1 MATYQ
6 DIKGLKVKYLSADPG
21 TLRAGEV
28 WYNSTTGTLKGVV
41 SFGAWSSSSPI
52 STARLGSGQGGTATA
67 GFIVSGGP
75 APKVQTE
82 EFNGTGWSTGEDVSV
97 DSYFG
102 GGAGTLTAGLYSGG
116 EYPPGGNTGR
126 TIEYDGT
133 NWTTV
138 TAYPQALKMIASCG
152 TQTAAL
158 YATGVLQPPAG
169 AKQTETRE
177 YDGSAWNAGGA
188 YPTGLQAG
196 NMTGASSTSA
206 LFMGGSTI
214 SPSLSANTYNGTS
227 WSAAPDANS
236 AAQSSGS
243 SGIETSAI
251 FFGGGPGYLTTTQS
265 FDGSTWTTEGALA
278 TGVASLPTGPM
289 TASSSNAFKV
299 GGAESPGDTTSVEE
313 FNKSINTVSGAA
325 WASGG
330 ALGTARWGGATMG
343 SQTAGLFAGGG
354 TPSTKL
360 NNSEEYD
367 GTSWTEGDNLNTA
380 RGLMAAGGN
389 STQTAGLAF
398 GGTTTTGPDNPGVTN
413 ATEEYNGTSWT
424 SVNNMNYSVRNF
436 GGAGTQTNA
445 VAAGGNPGPSQ
456 YNSTTGE
463 YDGTDWT
470 AGTSLPTSLQDNQG
484 MTGASQSA
492 AFFAG
497 GEGPP
502 GARRTETLEYD
513 GTNWTAGGSLLTG
526 VMQNG
531 ASGTLTAALSFGGT
545 APSIT
550 TTTVGY
556 DGTSWS
562 TRPSMATA
570 RQYAHGAGTNTATF
584 VAGGLGPPGANI
596 ADTEEFTGETSVEAA
611 STLTTS

>member
-52 STARLGSGQGGTATA
+52 STARYGSGQGGTATA

-116 EYPPGGNTGR
+116 EYPPGGNTDR

-152 TQTAAL
+152 TQTSAL

-177 YDGSAWNAGGA
+177 YNGSAWISGGA
-188 YPTGLQAG
+188 YPTGIQAG

-206 LFMGGSTI
+206 ILMGGSTI
-214 SPSLSANTYNGTS
+214 SPSLSANTYNGTA
-227 WSAAPDANS
+227 WAAAPDANS
-236 AAQSSGS
+236 AAQSCGS

-251 FFGGGPGYLTTTQS
+251 FFGGGPGYLTATQS
-265 FDGSTWTTEGALA
+265 FDGSTWTTEGALG

-289 TASSSNAFKV
+289 TAASTNAFKV
-299 GGAESPGDTTSVEE
+299 GGAESPDITTSVEE
-313 FNKSINTVSGAA
+313 FNKSINTVTSAA
-325 WASGG
+325 WASITAYPTPATGIGG
-330 ALGTARWGGATMG
+330 VG
-343 SQTAGLFAGGG
+343 SSTAGLFFGGENPGGSPISTSTTYDGSSWTATSAMGNASQLTLNFGTQASAVAAGGEPVSNTVEEWG
-354 TPSTKL
+354 GSSWSTAPNTISDARRNGGGSGSGEPSGVIFGGGEHPSYST
-360 NNSEEYD
+360 SCEAYD
-367 GTSWTEGDNLNTA
+367 GTSWSEGGDLPNGKLGVGAGDSATA
-380 RGLMAAGGN
+380 ALFAGDA
-389 STQTAGLAF
+389 Q
-398 GGTTTTGPDNPGVTN
+398 NPSPPYSSNVSQ
-413 ATEEYNGTSWT
+413 EYNGTSWT
-424 SVNNMNYSVRNF
+424 ATPNLLINRGNGPSGASTGANSG
-436 GGAGTQTNA
+436 GGAYY
-445 VAAGGNPGPSQ
+445 AGGTYPSLIASMET
-456 YNSTTGE
+456 YNGSAWSTAPSL
-463 YDGTDWT
+463 GTAIWNQGGNGST
-470 AGTSLPTSLQDNQG
+470 AGALSV
-484 MTGASQSA
+484 
-492 AFFAG
+492 
-497 GEGPP
+497 
-502 GARRTETLEYD
+502 
-513 GTNWTAGGSLLTG
+513 GGSLP
-526 VMQNG
+526 
-531 ASGTLTAALSFGGT
+531 AYTAA
-545 APSIT
+545 A
-550 TTTVGY
+550 
-556 DGTSWS
+556 
-562 TRPSMATA
+562 
-570 RQYAHGAGTNTATF
+570 
-584 VAGGLGPPGANI
+584 
-596 ADTEEFTGETSVEAA
+596 EEFTAETSVATA